1 MRDKKYKN
9 HLREKYP
16 IILQASLSLSIILAI
31 ILFVSIK
38 SIKINTHLSKP
49 AKEIIGV
56 DVGKDVDVI
65 KTPPQLKKPV
75 LPIEITLEE
84 KGDEEDIPI
93 TTGFKETDDIPKP
106 PPVKTYE
113 DYEVEELPEPIK
125 RVIPSYPEMAR
136 ALKVNGTVWVLVI
149 VGEDGMVKYAEILKS
164 PHPVFDE
171 PVLEAVKKWVFKP
184 GKQLGKPVPVRVK
197 IKIPFALEK

>member
-16 IILQASLSLSIILAI
+16 LILQASLSVSIILVI
-31 ILFVSIK
+31 ILFISVK
-38 SIKINTHLSKP
+38 SIKINIPLSRST
-49 AKEIIGV
+49 KEIMGI
-56 DVGKDVDVI
+56 DVGKNVDVV
-65 KTPPQLKKPV
+65 KPPPELKKPV
-75 LPIEITLEE
+75 LPVEVTLEE

-93 TTGFKETDDIPKP
+93 TTGFKETEDIPKL

-125 RVIPSYPEMAR
+125 KVTPSYPEMAR
-136 ALKVNGTVWVLVI
+136 ALKVKGTVWVMVI
-149 VGEDGMVKYAEILKS
+149 VGEDGTVRYAEILKS

-171 PVLEAVKKWVFKP
+171 PVLEAIKKWVFKP
-184 GKQLGKPVPVRVK
+184 GRQLGKPVPVRVK
-197 IKIPFALEK
+197 IKIPFVLEK